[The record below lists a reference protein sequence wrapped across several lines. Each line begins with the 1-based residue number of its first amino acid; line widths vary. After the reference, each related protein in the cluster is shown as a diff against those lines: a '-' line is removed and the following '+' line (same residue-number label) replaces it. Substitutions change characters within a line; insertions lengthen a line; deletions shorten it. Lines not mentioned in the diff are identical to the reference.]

1 MGVTKVGKLNKELLI
16 LEIRDLGY
24 GISSIEKLKKIDNK
38 NKDVIP
44 IILRHLSQIT
54 DINDKE
60 FLVRCLGVKGFN
72 TASNALINEFKNS
85 SQTLYK
91 WAIGNSL
98 SLILDKSSLND
109 LLDIVT
115 EKKQGIARQMI
126 VDGLGKFKDRKV
138 IPVLVG
144 LLEDKDVQ
152 GHALSALSR
161 FKDPELIP
169 YIKPFVNHEINWIR
183 NTAKR
188 AITKLERLSNE

>member
-1 MGVTKVGKLNKELLI
+1 MGKLNKELLI
-16 LEIRDLGY
+16 SEIRDLGY
-24 GISSIEKLKKIDNK
+24 SISSIEELKKIDNK

-54 DINDKE
+54 EVNHKE
-60 FLVRCLGVKGFN
+60 FLVRCLGVKGFIS
-72 TASNALINEFKNS
+72 ASIPLINEFKNS
-85 SQTLYK
+85 SNNTYK

-98 SLILDKSSLND
+98 SLILDKSSLNE
-109 LLDIVT
+109 LLKIATD
-115 EKKQGIARQMI
+115 KKHGTARQMI
-126 VDGLGKFKDRKV
+126 VDGLGKFKDKKV

-152 GHALSALSR
+152 GHALSALSK

-169 YIKPFVNHEINWIR
+169 HINPFVNHEITWIR

-188 AITKLERLSNE
+188 TINKLEKLNKE

>member
-1 MGVTKVGKLNKELLI
+1 MEKLDKELFI
-16 LEIRDLGY
+16 SEIRDLGY
-24 GISSIEKLKKIDNK
+24 GISSIEELKKIDNK

-44 IILRHLSQIT
+44 IILRHLSQIS

-85 SQTLYK
+85 SNTLYK

-98 SLILDKSSLND
+98 SIILDKSSLND
-109 LLDIVT
+109 LLEIVT
-115 EKKQGIARQMI
+115 DKKHGIARQMI
-126 VDGLGKFKDRKV
+126 VDGLGKYKDKKV

-152 GHALSALSR
+152 GHALSALSKL
-161 FKDPELIP
+161 KDPELLP
-169 YIKPFVNHEINWIR
+169 YIKPFVNHEITWIR

-188 AITKLERLSNE
+188 AILKLEKQSKL